1 MPSSRPSLRLNGT
14 TLERAFYASAQAR
27 GAEIY
32 RNSFGSPYFFHRTRI
47 SLVHEKEAHWFNRV
61 IGIRLVADGEETLQR
76 KDCLPMS
83 AEAVRVVFSTNQDD
97 ALHADTLFKE
107 LHKAS
112 YQFYGH
118 LEGSR
123 ASHQFNWAEVEKYCV
138 TNAEGE
144 VVMVL
149 HRYPVE

>member
-61 IGIRLVADGEETLQR
+61 IGIRLVAEGEEALQR

-83 AEAVRVVFSTNQDD
+83 AEAVPATGPCSSS
-97 ALHADTLFKE
+97 AKE

-112 YQFYGH
+112 YQFYDH

-123 ASHQFNWAEVEKYCV
+123 ASHQFNWAEVEKYYV